1 MPHAFDT
8 GLTKPQ
14 RALLGDAL
22 VARLGALKKTGPAAG
37 LYATTVERIPSP
49 LRGDDD
55 ADYVKHVANG
65 QTPAVLIALGRKTYE
80 AAGMVDQRDQYLAD
94 LRFHVYVVSDHMRDP
109 QIARVAGDAASAASN
124 QKDPGLETMLEH
136 VEELLLGHQVTDAS
150 LTLYQILPVEERE
163 LFHTDEM
170 TVWEIEFRCQVQR
183 DLKRNK
189 GLTEVF
195 ETADT
200 SSNLH
205 DGGAQNP
212 VARPLT
218 TIPI

>member
-14 RALLGDAL
+14 RALIGDAL
-22 VARLGALKKTGPAAG
+22 VTRLAALKRSANPA

-49 LRGDDD
+49 LRGDDEQ
-55 ADYVKHVANG
+55 DYVKGVAAG
-65 QTPAVLIALGRKTYE
+65 QFPAILIALGRKRYE
-80 AAGMVDQRDQYLAD
+80 PAGMVDQRDQYRGTLD
-94 LRFHVYVVSDHMRDP
+94 VFIYVVSDHQRSPDL
-109 QIARVAGDAASAASN
+109 ARVAGDAASAASN

-136 VEELLLGHQVTDAS
+136 VEELLLGHQVTDS
-150 LTLYQILPVEERE
+150 SQTIYQITPVEERE
-163 LFHTDEM
+163 LFHDSTI
-170 TVWEIEFRCQVQR
+170 TVWEQQYQVAVQR

-189 GLTEVF
+189 GLTETLQTVSS
-195 ETADT
+195 

-205 DGGAQNP
+205 NGGTANP
-212 VARPLT
+212 VAQPLT